1 VSDASLETNDED
13 ALPPPSVPPPPPP
26 SAQSPNVLQVS
37 EPPTLPAAA
46 EVRAPAPVP
55 LRPGQL
61 TVAWQIMLA
70 ASWSA
75 AFFAFAAVWKTSEEI
90 GIGTWWLGP
99 RAQPQPLL
107 IRSVPFVITMLMG
120 LLAVYNVRRIA
131 LMSITASIVVA
142 IIAVLDISR
151 SGGLAAIEFAIAAS
165 MLLVSVGALIASAR
179 RASTVPQ

>member
-1 VSDASLETNDED
+1 MLVSDASLETNGEG
-13 ALPPPSVPPPPPP
+13 ALPPPSVPPP
-26 SAQSPNVLQVS
+26 AQSPNVLQVS
-37 EPPTLPAAA
+37 EPTKAPAAVGVQA
-46 EVRAPAPVP
+46 LDPVP
-55 LRPGQL
+55 LQPGQL

-107 IRSVPFVITMLMG
+107 IRILPFVITMLLG

-131 LMSITASIVVA
+131 VMSIIASVLIA
-142 IIAVLDISR
+142 IIGVFDMSR
-151 SGGLAAIEFAIAAS
+151 SGGLAAIEFVIAGS
-165 MLLVSVGALIASAR
+165 MLLVSVGALA
-179 RASTVPQ
+179 ASTRRVPAVPR